1 MKKKISAFLGPTNTG
16 KTYAAIQSLL
26 KYKTGVIGFPLRL
39 LARENFELAKKF
51 LPESKIALITGE
63 EKIIPKNANYFFC
76 TVESIPENLQFDFVA
91 IDEVQLA
98 SDYERGYIFTKRILN
113 NRGLKETLFLGSRSI
128 EKILLKIYPD
138 IQINKKPRMSKLS
151 YIGYKNLTRLP
162 KRSAV
167 IAFSQIDVYE
177 IANKIKQ
184 SHGGVSVVLGALSPD
199 VRNAQV
205 KLFEDG
211 KVDYIVATDAIG
223 MGLNLN
229 IKNIFFSSI
238 KKFDGLNGRYL
249 TYDEIA
255 QIAGRAGRHF
265 NDGYFGT
272 TCDLKSLRNDIINFV
287 ENHEFTEIKK
297 IYWRNNKLNFSSP
310 SNLLKSL
317 SIRPNKKY
325 LRLKN
330 DGNDHRYVKIF
341 LEENE
346 FKKNLTNPIHLK
358 KLWEICSVPDYSK
371 NLDEYHTRFLRKI
384 FFYLVSQNRCIPD
397 EWVKQNLNEINRFTK
412 KIPELNHKLSQ
423 LRTWSFISFKREW
436 IKDGERF
443 QKKVKK
449 LELQFA
455 LKLHKELMIEFIG
468 EYKNFELENSTNL
481 IQTNHIVR
489 FEKKKI
495 CFGKEI
501 IGCRNGLKFDINQN
515 FKKSKSIFNNKILK
529 KSLTE
534 FSLKIKDEFL
544 NSSFVSFEFKVDGTI
559 LWKKDVI
566 GCFLKDK
573 SLTKPRV
580 EVFLDKFFLNFEKVI
595 KFKILNFLNF
605 LISKELPFINKL
617 QEIKKNGA
625 CRAINFSVLENL
637 GHCERKNIDNFLK
650 QLTSEELK
658 EYRKYGFKVG
668 INFFY
673 FNSNKLSHLKQ
684 MLINIFFKYEMKKF
698 IDEPIFCLNLRNSV
712 KNTLN
717 FYKKLGFYKIQINK
731 EHFLVD
737 HQYFESLSRKV
748 YFFKKQKYSF
758 LPNNKFEK
766 FFFKNPKKIYDS

>member
-16 KTYAAIQSLL
+16 KTYTAIQSLL
-26 KYKTGVIGFPLRL
+26 KYNSGVIGFPLRL

-63 EKIIPKNANYFFC
+63 EKKIPNNAKYFFC

-98 SDYERGYIFTKRILN
+98 SDYERGYIFTERILN

-128 EKILLKIYPD
+128 EKILLEIFPDIKIY
-138 IQINKKPRMSKLS
+138 KKPRMSKLS

-184 SHGGVSVVLGALSPD
+184 SHGGVSVVLGALTPD

-223 MGLNLN
+223 MGLNLD
-229 IKNIFFSSI
+229 IKNIFFSGI
-238 KKFDGLNGRYL
+238 KKFDGFSDRYL

-272 TCDLKSLRNDIINFV
+272 TCELKSLSNDVINFV
-287 ENHEFTEIKK
+287 ENYEFTEIKK
-297 IYWRNNKLNFSSP
+297 IYWRNNKLNFSSS

-317 SIRPNKKY
+317 SHRPKKKY
-325 LRLKN
+325 LKLKI
-330 DGNDHRYVKIF
+330 DGNDHRYIKIF
-341 LEENE
+341 LEDNE
-346 FKKNLTNPIHLK
+346 FKKILINPIHLK

-371 NLDEYHTRFLRKI
+371 NLDEYHTRFLKKI
-384 FFYLVSQNRCIPD
+384 FLYLVSQKKCIPA

-412 KIPELNHKLSQ
+412 KIPELNYKLSQ

-436 IKDGERF
+436 IKDGDKF

-455 LKLHKELMIEFIG
+455 LKLHQELMTEFIG
-468 EYKNFELENSTNL
+468 EFKNFELKKTNNFM
-481 IQTNHIVR
+481 QKNTIVR
-489 FEKKKI
+489 FEKKKVY
-495 CFGKEI
+495 FGKEAIGI
-501 IGCRNGLKFDINQN
+501 INGLKFEINQD
-515 FKKSKSIFNNKILK
+515 FKKSKNIFNNKILK
-529 KSLTE
+529 KSLAKH
-534 FSLKIKDEFL
+534 SIKIKNEFL
-544 NSSFVSFEFKVDGTI
+544 NSSFFFFEFKIDGSI

-573 SLTKPRV
+573 LLLKPRL
-580 EVFLDKFFLNFEKVI
+580 EVFLDRFFLNFEKDV
-595 KFKILNFLNF
+595 KLKILNFLNF
-605 LISKELPFINKL
+605 LIRKDLPFINQLK
-617 QEIKKNGA
+617 QIKKNGA
-625 CRAINFSVLENL
+625 CRAINFSIIENL

-658 EYRKYGFKVG
+658 EYKKFGFKIG

-673 FNSNKLSHLKQ
+673 FKNNKRNHVKQ
-684 MLINIFFKYEMKKF
+684 MLLNIFFRYDMKNF
-698 IDEPIFCLNLRNSV
+698 IDEPIFSLNLKNSLQT
-712 KNTLN
+712 KLD

-731 EHFLVD
+731 ENFLID

-748 YFFKKQKYSF
+748 YFFKKQKFSF

-766 FFFKNPKKIYDS
+766 VFF